1 VDVLLSEGPCAWHRR
16 SFAPVRM
23 ILAGEQL
30 SLDLLMRGELPTDD
44 DFEDWD
50 PADEP
55 DLAD

>member
-1 VDVLLSEGPCAWHRR
+1 
-16 SFAPVRM
+16 M

-30 SLDLLMRGELPTDD
+30 SLDLLMSGELPTDD

-50 PADEP
+50 PTDEP